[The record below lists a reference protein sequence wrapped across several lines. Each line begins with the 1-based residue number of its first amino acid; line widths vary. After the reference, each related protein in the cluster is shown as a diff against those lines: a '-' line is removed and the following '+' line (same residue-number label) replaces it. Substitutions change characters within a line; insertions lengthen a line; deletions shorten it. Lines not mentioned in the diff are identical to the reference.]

1 MMSDSTSDVLVSAD
15 GGQTW
20 RRYPNCPGV
29 PAKAIEYVR
38 DTNADLKANDDALYF
53 ATGAF
58 KARMFEKEMIASYN
72 LVEVDLD
79 KIAEV
84 EAESGANG

>member
-1 MMSDSTSDVLVSAD
+1 MNDPTSDVLVSAD
-15 GGQTW
+15 GGKTW
-20 RRYPNCPGV
+20 RRYPNCPGA

-38 DTNADLKANDDALYF
+38 DANPDLKANDDALYF

-58 KARMFEKEMIASYN
+58 KARTFEKEMIASYT

-84 EAESGANG
+84 EAESGADA